1 MCSVRFSLVFEFYF
15 SVWELALALGR
26 FPFDFV
32 FFLSFFVFF
41 KDFDGFCYDFD
52 ILGGDFD
59 ILGILGIW
67 DKCAVF
73 VFHLSLSFFFLESFA
88 ESCFFS
94 FWGGTRKKTYVR
106 TYGKSGGQRGWDL
119 GFPALHRHH
128 SGTGRKD
135 TQNGK
140 RCGN

>member
-1 MCSVRFSLVFEFYF
+1 MMTITFVNRKEFGKEPSHFRLQWRRAKKSLNGFCN
-15 SVWELALALGR
+15 
-26 FPFDFV
+26 
-32 FFLSFFVFF
+32 LSILVE
-41 KDFDGFCYDFD
+41 FCYDFG

-59 ILGILGIW
+59 ILAILGIW
-67 DKCAVF
+67 DECAVF